1 MEKKNQKLQTRYF
14 VLNTLAVS
22 ILLVS
27 NSTYALQALDD
38 TSMRDVNAQDG
49 LNVNL
54 DFKELNVGT
63 FFWQDNA
70 GRGSAGKA
78 TDTTLRAEA
87 ENFKIQSHS
96 SSPTARPNINIQMNT
111 GSESNKAGLDFNLK
125 VAPVLIS
132 MNKFKVCDST
142 ACGSPVGDIAI
153 QTNSDTSINFKTRNG
168 LFSKAD
174 QSELTFA
181 SKNASIYLGQTTGLS
196 PSQTLNQLVLK
207 NFNFNFF
214 AKGVM
219 YIDDTEGFI
228 VRTNAAGVPDA
239 VINYNADGTVN
250 TSTSTTPNTT
260 YGYVDFTRVT
270 DPADSGTI
278 TGNTYSSTASNSGL
292 NLEFM
297 LNKNVNPNNRYSVDG
312 TKTPLNGQ
320 ATSEKAQGLIRL
332 GASGRM
338 VNGSIQIRGT
348 NANSN
353 DGFTRTDPVYNVAS
367 NQFGNPDNTNIL
379 GKANNGVSSSGTQN
393 IIGNTGIAFRMKA
406 DFTKKNDPMLQGD
419 NTKATT
425 LELGGAGFNTYGF
438 EFGELTGL
446 NLRNRGSFDTGNVYL
461 NLVDTK
467 TVLLPA
473 NKVLQT
479 SRYWNGS
486 SSTTLTTDADYVQNI
501 HNGTT
506 DQNPYALLAAIRG
519 AEFQAFSR
527 SGRFTNSARTI
538 GTTIP
543 KINDTAGNTWG
554 LALPF
559 YDLNANLAMYGTTAP
574 ADAYY
579 YDLGGTRYTV
589 VAGAER
595 LGFSLAMSTT
605 GMNGSTDTTK
615 QKTTSILLL
624 DNADIN
630 SVRYIGLRNID
641 MLLRGTGTV
650 GLENG
655 SFNASLKDILII
667 LSAQIAGGYLPG
679 ALYKGTSTP
688 ASASSADFSNNNDV
702 LLSTKLRLD
711 GKKIDLSLI
720 PNSEYTSTDGSRLS
734 VVGELELNAV
744 KDGGKSAIQL
754 SDPLDGSTVGFDNI
768 DGKVA
773 FNNAIIISPD
783 TRETCPTADCD
794 GMVSFKAGLT
804 FNPAGTTGI
813 GATGGANSAT
823 NAEKIAGVLRVRDI
837 NLYPP
842 TVGAQPQRLGEMVLT
857 GGRIT
862 GQLGIIPRN

>member
-1 MEKKNQKLQTRYF
+1 MKKNNQKLHKECF
-14 VLNTLAVS
+14 VLNALAAS
-22 ILLVS
+22 LLLIS
-27 NSTYALQALDD
+27 HSAYALQELDD
-38 TSMRDVNAQDG
+38 RSLSNVNGQDG
-49 LNVNL
+49 LHVNL
-54 DFKELNVGT
+54 DFKEVNVGT

-70 GRGSAGKA
+70 GRGSAGKT
-78 TDTTLRAEA
+78 TDTTLRAEG
-87 ENFKIQSHS
+87 ENFKIQSHTS
-96 SSPTARPNINIQMNT
+96 TPTVNPNVDIKLNS
-111 GSESNKAGLDFNLK
+111 GSQAGKTGLDFNLK

-132 MNKFKVCDST
+132 MNKFKVCDTT
-142 ACGSPVGDIAI
+142 ACGSPVGDIAV
-153 QTNSDTSINFKTRNG
+153 QTNSDTSISFKTRDG
-168 LFSKAD
+168 LFSKD
-174 QSELTFA
+174 GQSELVF
-181 SKNASIYLGQTTGLS
+181 SSRNANIYLGQKTG
-196 PSQTLNQLVLK
+196 PSTSQILNQLILK
-207 NFNFNFF
+207 NFNFNFA

-219 YIDDTEGFI
+219 YIDGTDGFI
-228 VRTNAAGVPDA
+228 VRTNAANAPNA
-239 VINYNADGTVN
+239 VINYNADGSVN
-250 TSTSTTPNTT
+250 TATSTKPNST
-260 YGYVDFTRVT
+260 YGYVDFTRVN
-270 DPADSGTI
+270 DPANAGTI
-278 TGNTYSSTASNSGL
+278 TGNTYSATASNAGL

-297 LNKNVNPNNRYSVDG
+297 LNKNVNANTPYSVDA

-320 ATSEKAQGLIRL
+320 LASDTAKGLIRL

-338 VNGSIQIRGT
+338 VNGSVQVRGT
-348 NANSN
+348 NSNSN
-353 DGFTRTDPVYNVAS
+353 DSGVNLRTDPVYNTAT
-367 NQFGNPDNTNIL
+367 NQYGNPDNTNIL
-379 GKANNGVSSSGTQN
+379 GKANNAVSATGSQN
-393 IIGNTGIAFRMKA
+393 IIGDTGIAFRMRA
-406 DFTKKNDPMLQGD
+406 DFTKKNDPMLEGD
-419 NTKATT
+419 NSKATT
-425 LELGGAGFNTYGF
+425 LEIGGAGFNTYGF

-446 NLRNRGSFDTGNVYL
+446 NLQNRGSFDTGNVYL

-473 NKVLQT
+473 NKALQT

-486 SSTTLTTDADYVQNI
+486 TSTTLTTDADYVQSI

-506 DQNPYALLAAIRG
+506 DQNPYAILAAIRG

-527 SGRFTNSARTI
+527 SGRFTNSARTVN
-538 GTTIP
+538 TTIP

-574 ADAYY
+574 SDAYY
-579 YDLGGTRYTV
+579 YDLNGNRYTV
-589 VAGAER
+589 VAGSER

-624 DNADIN
+624 DNADTN
-630 SVRYIGLRNID
+630 SVRYMGLRNID
-641 MLLRGTGTV
+641 MLLKGTGTL

-679 ALYKGTSTP
+679 ARYAGTST
-688 ASASSADFSNNNDV
+688 AALASSADFSNNNDV

-720 PNSEYTSTDGSRLS
+720 PNSEYTTTDGSRLS
-734 VVGELELNAV
+734 VVGELELKAV

-773 FNNAIIISPD
+773 FNNAIIIAPD
-783 TRETCPTADCD
+783 TRTACPTAGCD

-804 FNPAGTTGI
+804 LNPAGTIGTGT
-813 GATGGANSAT
+813 AQD
-823 NAEKIAGVLRVRDI
+823 KIDGVLRVRDI
-837 NLYPP
+837 NFYPP
-842 TVGAQPQRLGEMVLT
+842 SATSAPQRLGEAVFT

>member
-1 MEKKNQKLQTRYF
+1 MKKNNQKLHKKYF
-14 VLNTLAVS
+14 VLTTLAASV
-22 ILLVS
+22 LLVS
-27 NSTYALQALDD
+27 HPCYALEALDD
-38 TSMRDVNAQDG
+38 SSMRSVNAQDG
-49 LNVNL
+49 LHINL
-54 DFKELNVGT
+54 DFKELNVGK
-63 FFWQDNA
+63 FFWEDNA
-70 GRGSAGKA
+70 GRGSAGKSA
-78 TDTTLRAEA
+78 DTTLRAEA
-87 ENFKIQSHS
+87 ENFKIQSNS
-96 SSPTARPNINIQMNT
+96 STPSVRPNIDLQMNT
-111 GSESNKAGLDFNLK
+111 GSEANKTGLDFDLN
-125 VAPVLIS
+125 VAPILIS
-132 MNKFKVCDST
+132 MNKFKVCDAAS
-142 ACGSPVGDIAI
+142 CGTPVGDIAV
-153 QTNSDTSINFKTRNG
+153 QTNSDTSISFKTRDG
-168 LFSKAD
+168 LFSKD
-174 QSELTFA
+174 GQSELTFA
-181 SKNASIYLGQTTGLS
+181 SKNASIYLGQTTGLA
-196 PSQTLNQLVLK
+196 PSQTLNQLILK

-219 YIDDTEGFI
+219 YVDGTEGFI
-228 VRTNAAGVPDA
+228 VRTNGASASDA
-239 VINYNADGTVN
+239 VINYNADGSVN
-250 TSTSTTPNTT
+250 VAASTTPSLTH
-260 YGYVDFTRVT
+260 GYVDFTRVT
-270 DPADSGTI
+270 DPANSGTI
-278 TGNTYSSTASNSGL
+278 SENTYSSPATNSGL

-297 LNKNVNPNNRYSVDG
+297 LNRNVNPSNRYSVDA
-312 TKTPLNGQ
+312 TKTPINGQ
-320 ATSEKAQGLIRL
+320 TTTETAKGLIRL

-338 VNGSIQIRGT
+338 VNGSIQVRGT
-348 NANSN
+348 NTNSN
-353 DGFTRTDPVYNVAS
+353 DGFTRTDPIYNVAS
-367 NQFGNPDNTNIL
+367 NQFGSPDNTNIL
-379 GKANNGVSSSGTQN
+379 GKANNAVTAAGTQN

-406 DFTKKNDPMLQGD
+406 DFTKKNDPMLGGD
-419 NTKATT
+419 NSKATT
-425 LELGGAGFNTYGF
+425 LEIGGAGFNTYGF

-467 TVLLPA
+467 TVFLPA
-473 NKVLQT
+473 NKALQT

-486 SSTTLTTDADYVQNI
+486 SSTTLTTDADYIQAI

-506 DQNPYALLAAIRG
+506 DQNPYAMLAAIRG

-527 SGRFTNSARTI
+527 SGRFTNSARTT

-579 YDLGGTRYTV
+579 YDLNGTRYTV
-589 VAGAER
+589 LAGSER

-624 DNADIN
+624 DNADTN

-641 MLLRGTGTV
+641 MLLKGTGTI

-679 ALYKGTSTP
+679 AVYKGTSTA

-711 GKKIDLSLI
+711 GKKLDLSLI

-734 VVGELELNAV
+734 VVGELDLKAV
-744 KDGGKSAIQL
+744 KDGGKSSIQL

-783 TRETCPTADCD
+783 TRQACPAAGCD
-794 GMVSFKAGLT
+794 GMVSFKAGIT
-804 FNPAGTTGI
+804 FNPAGTTGV
-813 GATGGANSAT
+813 GAAGAAT
-823 NAEKIAGVLRVRDI
+823 NAEKIAGVLRVRDL

-842 TVGAQPQRLGEMVLT
+842 TTGAQPQRLGEMVLT

>member
-1 MEKKNQKLQTRYF
+1 
-14 VLNTLAVS
+14 
-22 ILLVS
+22 
-27 NSTYALQALDD
+27 
-38 TSMRDVNAQDG
+38 
-49 LNVNL
+49 
-54 DFKELNVGT
+54 
-63 FFWQDNA
+63 
-70 GRGSAGKA
+70 
-78 TDTTLRAEA
+78 
-87 ENFKIQSHS
+87 
-96 SSPTARPNINIQMNT
+96 
-111 GSESNKAGLDFNLK
+111 
-125 VAPVLIS
+125 
-132 MNKFKVCDST
+132 
-142 ACGSPVGDIAI
+142 
-153 QTNSDTSINFKTRNG
+153 
-168 LFSKAD
+168 
-174 QSELTFA
+174 
-181 SKNASIYLGQTTGLS
+181 
-196 PSQTLNQLVLK
+196 
-207 NFNFNFF
+207 
-214 AKGVM
+214 
-219 YIDDTEGFI
+219 
-228 VRTNAAGVPDA
+228 
-239 VINYNADGTVN
+239 
-250 TSTSTTPNTT
+250 
-260 YGYVDFTRVT
+260 
-270 DPADSGTI
+270 
-278 TGNTYSSTASNSGL
+278 
-292 NLEFM
+292 M
-297 LNKNVNPNNRYSVDG
+297 LNKNVNPNNRYSVDT
-312 TKTPLNGQ
+312 TKTPVNGQ
-320 ATSEKAQGLIRL
+320 ATPETAKGLIRL

-338 VNGSIQIRGT
+338 VNGSIQVRGT

-353 DGFTRTDPVYNVAS
+353 DGFTRTDPVYDVTANK
-367 NQFGNPDNTNIL
+367 FGNPDNTNIL
-379 GKANNGVSSSGTQN
+379 GKANNAVSATGTQN

-406 DFTKKNDPMLQGD
+406 DFTKKNDPMLEGD
-419 NTKATT
+419 NTKATA
-425 LELGGAGFNTYGF
+425 LEIGGAGFNTYGF

-446 NLRNRGSFDTGNVYL
+446 NLRSRGSFDTGNVYL

-467 TVLLPA
+467 TVFLPA
-473 NKVLQT
+473 NKALQT

-527 SGRFTNSARTI
+527 SGRFTNSARTT

-624 DNADIN
+624 DNADTN

-641 MLLRGTGTV
+641 MLLRGTGTI

-679 ALYKGTSTP
+679 ALYKGTSTA

-734 VVGELELNAV
+734 VVGELELKAV

-773 FNNAIIISPD
+773 FNNAIIIAPD
-783 TRETCPTADCD
+783 TRQTCPTVGCD

-813 GATGGANSAT
+813 GNSGAATD
-823 NAEKIAGVLRVRDI
+823 AEKIAGVLRVRDI

-857 GGRIT
+857 GGRII

>member
-1 MEKKNQKLQTRYF
+1 M
-14 VLNTLAVS
+14 
-22 ILLVS
+22 
-27 NSTYALQALDD
+27 QALDD
-38 TSMRDVNAQDG
+38 NSLSNVNGQDG
-49 LNVNL
+49 LHVNL
-54 DFKELNVGT
+54 DFKELDVGT
-63 FFWQDNA
+63 FFWEDKA
-70 GRGSAGKA
+70 GRGSNGK
-78 TDTTLRAEA
+78 TGDTTLRAEA

-96 SSPTARPNINIQMNT
+96 STPTVNPNIDIQINS
-111 GSESNKAGLDFNLK
+111 GSQANKSGLDFDLE

-132 MNKFKVCDST
+132 MNKFKVCDSA
-142 ACGSPVGDIAI
+142 ACGSPVGDIAV
-153 QTNSDTSINFKTRNG
+153 QTNSNTSISFKTRDG
-168 LFSKAD
+168 FFSKD
-174 QSELTFA
+174 GQSELTFS
-181 SKNASIYLGQTTGLS
+181 SKNANIYLGQNTGLS
-196 PSQTLNQLVLK
+196 SNQTLNQLILK

-219 YIDDTEGFI
+219 YVDSKDGFI
-228 VRTNAAGVPDA
+228 VRTNAASAPDA
-239 VINYNADGTVN
+239 VISYNSNGSVN
-250 TSTSTTPNTT
+250 TAASIKPDST
-260 YGYVDFTRVT
+260 YGYVDFTRVD
-270 DPADSGTI
+270 DPATTGAI
-278 TGNTYSSTASNSGL
+278 TGNTYGATTASNSAL

-297 LNKNVNPNNRYSVDG
+297 LNKNVNPNNRFAVDA

-320 ATSEKAQGLIRL
+320 ALSDTAKGLIRL

-338 VNGSIQIRGT
+338 VNAFLQVRGT
-348 NANSN
+348 NSNSS
-353 DGFTRTDPVYNVAS
+353 DGFTRTDPVYNVT
-367 NQFGNPDNTNIL
+367 NGQFGDPNNTNIL
-379 GKANNGVSSSGTQN
+379 GKANNAVMATGTQN

-406 DFTKKNDPMLQGD
+406 DFTKKNDPMLEGD

-425 LELGGAGFNTYGF
+425 LELGYAGFNTYGF

-467 TVLLPA
+467 TVFLPA
-473 NKVLQT
+473 NKALQT

-527 SGRFTNSARTI
+527 SGRFTNSARTT

-624 DNADIN
+624 DNADTN

-641 MLLRGTGTV
+641 MLLRGTGTI

-734 VVGELELNAV
+734 VVGELELKAV

-773 FNNAIIISPD
+773 FNNAIIIAPD
-783 TRETCPTADCD
+783 TRQTCPTVGCD

-813 GATGGANSAT
+813 GNSGAATD
-823 NAEKIAGVLRVRDI
+823 AEKIAGVLRVRDI

-857 GGRIT
+857 GGRII

>member
-54 DFKELNVGT
+54 DFKEVNAGT
-63 FFWQDNA
+63 VFWEDNA
-70 GRGSAGKA
+70 GRGTAGKSA
-78 TDTTLRAEA
+78 DTTLRAEA
-87 ENFKIQSHS
+87 SNFKIQAHS
-96 SSPTARPNINIQMNT
+96 STPTINPNINILMNS
-111 GSESNKAGLDFNLK
+111 GSQANKTGLDFNLT

-132 MNKFKVCDST
+132 MNQFKVCDTS
-142 ACGSPVGDIAI
+142 ACGNSVGDLAV
-153 QTNSDTSINFKTRNG
+153 QTNSNTSIAFKTRDG
-168 LFSKAD
+168 LFSRD
-174 QSELTFA
+174 SQSELTF
-181 SKNASIYLGQTTGLS
+181 SLRNANIYLGQTTGT
-196 PSQTLNQLVLK
+196 TLNQLILK

-214 AKGVM
+214 GKGVM
-219 YIDDTEGFI
+219 FVDSNEGFI
-228 VRTNAAGVPDA
+228 VRTNAASAADA
-239 VINYNADGTVN
+239 T
-250 TSTSTTPNTT
+250 TSTTPSLLH
-260 YGYVDFTRVT
+260 GYVDFTRVD
-270 DPADSGTI
+270 DPANTGTI
-278 TGNTYSSTASNSGL
+278 TGNTYGATASNSGL
-292 NLEFM
+292 NIELM

-320 ATSEKAQGLIRL
+320 ATSEKAKGLIRL

-338 VNGSIQIRGT
+338 VNGSIQVRGT
-348 NANSN
+348 NSNSLDVGVN
-353 DGFTRTDPVYNVAS
+353 GGNIRTDPIYNVAN

-419 NTKATT
+419 NTKATV
-425 LELGGAGFNTYGF
+425 LEIGGAGFNTYGF

-446 NLRNRGSFDTGNVYL
+446 NLQNRGSFDTGNVYL

-467 TVLLPA
+467 TVFLPA
-473 NKVLQT
+473 NKALQT

-527 SGRFTNSARTI
+527 SGRFTNSARTT

-667 LSAQIAGGYLPG
+667 LSAQIAAGYLPG
-679 ALYKGTSTP
+679 TVYAGTSTP

-702 LLSTKLRLD
+702 LLSTNLRFD
-711 GKKIDLSLI
+711 AKKVDFSLI
-720 PNSEYTSTDGSRLS
+720 PNSEYIDSENGGRLS
-734 VVGELELNAV
+734 VVGELEFKPVSL
-744 KDGGKSAIQL
+744 GGKSAIQL

-773 FNNAIIISPD
+773 FNNAIIIAPD
-783 TRETCPTADCD
+783 TRQTCPTVGCD

-813 GATGGANSAT
+813 GNSGAATD
-823 NAEKIAGVLRVRDI
+823 AEKIAGVLRVRDI

-857 GGRIT
+857 GGRII

>member
-1 MEKKNQKLQTRYF
+1 MKKNNQKLQTGCF
-14 VLNTLAVS
+14 VLSALAAS
-22 ILLVS
+22 LLLIS
-27 NSTYALQALDD
+27 HSAYALQELDD
-38 TSMRDVNAQDG
+38 RSLSNVNGQDG
-49 LNVNL
+49 LHVNL
-54 DFKELNVGT
+54 DFKEVNVGT

-78 TDTTLRAEA
+78 ADTTLRAEG
-87 ENFKIQSHS
+87 ENFKIQSHTS
-96 SSPTARPNINIQMNT
+96 TPTVNPNVDIQLNS
-111 GSESNKAGLDFNLK
+111 GSQSGKSGLDFNLK

-132 MNKFKVCDST
+132 MNKFKVCDT
-142 ACGSPVGDIAI
+142 AACGSPVGDIAV
-153 QTNSDTSINFKTRNG
+153 QTNSDTSISFKTRDG
-168 LFSKAD
+168 LFSKD
-174 QSELTFA
+174 GQSELVF
-181 SKNASIYLGQTTGLS
+181 SSRNANIYLGQKTGLS
-196 PSQTLNQLVLK
+196 TSQILNQLILK
-207 NFNFNFF
+207 NFNFNFA

-219 YIDDTEGFI
+219 YIDGTDGFI
-228 VRTNAAGVPDA
+228 VRTNAANAANA
-239 VINYNADGTVN
+239 VINYNADGSVN
-250 TSTSTTPNTT
+250 TATSTKPNST
-260 YGYVDFTRVT
+260 YGYVDFTRVN
-270 DPADSGTI
+270 DPANPGTI
-278 TGNTYSSTASNSGL
+278 TGNTYSATASNAGL

-297 LNKNVNPNNRYSVDG
+297 LNKNVNSNTPYSVDA

-320 ATSEKAQGLIRL
+320 IASDTAKGLIRL

-338 VNGSIQIRGT
+338 VNGSVQVRGT
-348 NANSN
+348 NSNSIDAGVN
-353 DGFTRTDPVYNVAS
+353 GGTVRTDPVYNTAT
-367 NQFGNPDNTNIL
+367 NQYGNPDNTNIL
-379 GKANNGVSSSGTQN
+379 GKANNGVTTSGTQN
-393 IIGNTGIAFRMKA
+393 IIGDTGIAFRMRA
-406 DFTKKNDPMLQGD
+406 DFTKKNDPMLEGD
-419 NTKATT
+419 NSKATT
-425 LELGGAGFNTYGF
+425 LEIGGAGFNTYGF

-446 NLRNRGSFDTGNVYL
+446 NLQNRGSFDTGNVYL

-473 NKVLQT
+473 NKALQT

-486 SSTTLTTDADYVQNI
+486 TSTTLTTDADYVQSI

-506 DQNPYALLAAIRG
+506 NQNPYAILAAIRG

-527 SGRFTNSARTI
+527 SGRFTNSARTV

-579 YDLGGTRYTV
+579 YDLNGTPYTV
-589 VAGAER
+589 VAGSER

-605 GMNGSTDTTK
+605 GMNGSTDPTK

-624 DNADIN
+624 DNADTN
-630 SVRYIGLRNID
+630 SVRYMGLRNID
-641 MLLRGTGTV
+641 MLLKGTGTL

-679 ALYKGTSTP
+679 ARYAGTST
-688 ASASSADFSNNNDV
+688 AALASSADFSNNNDV

-734 VVGELELNAV
+734 VVGELELKAV

-754 SDPLDGSTVGFDNI
+754 SDPLDGSTIGFDNI

-773 FNNAIIISPD
+773 FNNAIIIAPD
-783 TRETCPTADCD
+783 TRGTCPTAGCD

-804 FNPAGTTGI
+804 FNPAGTTG
-813 GATGGANSAT
+813 TGTAQD
-823 NAEKIAGVLRVRDI
+823 KIDGVLRIRDI
-837 NLYPP
+837 NFYPP
-842 TVGAQPQRLGEMVLT
+842 SATSAPQRLGEAVLT

>member
-1 MEKKNQKLQTRYF
+1 MKKNNQKLHKKYF
-14 VLNTLAVS
+14 VLTTLAASV
-22 ILLVS
+22 LLVS
-27 NSTYALQALDD
+27 HPCYALEALDD
-38 TSMRDVNAQDG
+38 SSMRSVNAQDG
-49 LNVNL
+49 LHVNL
-54 DFKELNVGT
+54 DFKELNVGK
-63 FFWQDNA
+63 FFWEDNA
-70 GRGSAGKA
+70 GRGSAGKSA
-78 TDTTLRAEA
+78 DTTLRAEA
-87 ENFKIQSHS
+87 ENFKIQSNS
-96 SSPTARPNINIQMNT
+96 STPSVRPNIDLQMNT
-111 GSESNKAGLDFNLK
+111 GSEANKTGLDFDLN
-125 VAPVLIS
+125 VAPILIS
-132 MNKFKVCDST
+132 MNKFKVCDAAS
-142 ACGSPVGDIAI
+142 CGTPVGDIAV
-153 QTNSDTSINFKTRNG
+153 QTNSDTSISFKTRDG
-168 LFSKAD
+168 LFSKD
-174 QSELTFA
+174 GQSELTFA
-181 SKNASIYLGQTTGLS
+181 SKNASIYLGQTTGLA
-196 PSQTLNQLVLK
+196 PSQTLNQLILK

-219 YIDDTEGFI
+219 YVDGTEGFI
-228 VRTNAAGVPDA
+228 VRTNGASASDA
-239 VINYNADGTVN
+239 VINYNADGSVN
-250 TSTSTTPNTT
+250 VAASTTPSLTH
-260 YGYVDFTRVT
+260 GYVDFTRVT
-270 DPADSGTI
+270 DPANSGTI
-278 TGNTYSSTASNSGL
+278 SGNTYSSPATNSGL

-297 LNKNVNPNNRYSVDG
+297 LNRNVNPNNRYSVDT
-312 TKTPLNGQ
+312 TKTPINGQ
-320 ATSEKAQGLIRL
+320 TTSETAKGLIRL

-338 VNGSIQIRGT
+338 VNGSIQVRGT
-348 NANSN
+348 NTNSN
-353 DGFTRTDPVYNVAS
+353 DGFTRTDPIYNVAS
-367 NQFGNPDNTNIL
+367 NQFGSPDNTNIL
-379 GKANNGVSSSGTQN
+379 GKANNAVTAAGTQN

-406 DFTKKNDPMLQGD
+406 DFTKKNDPMLGGD
-419 NTKATT
+419 NSKATT
-425 LELGGAGFNTYGF
+425 LEIGGAGFNTYGF

-467 TVLLPA
+467 TVFLPA
-473 NKVLQT
+473 NKALQT

-486 SSTTLTTDADYVQNI
+486 SSTTLTTDADYIQTI

-506 DQNPYALLAAIRG
+506 DQNPYAMLAAIRG

-527 SGRFTNSARTI
+527 SGRFTNSARTT

-579 YDLGGTRYTV
+579 YDLNGTRYTV
-589 VAGAER
+589 LAGSER

-624 DNADIN
+624 DNADTN

-641 MLLRGTGTV
+641 MLLKGTGTI

-679 ALYKGTSTP
+679 AVYKGTSTA

-711 GKKIDLSLI
+711 GKKLDLSLI

-734 VVGELELNAV
+734 VVGELDLKAV
-744 KDGGKSAIQL
+744 KDGGKSSIQL

-783 TRETCPTADCD
+783 TRQACPAAGCD

-804 FNPAGTTGI
+804 FNPAGTTGV
-813 GATGGANSAT
+813 GAAGAAT
-823 NAEKIAGVLRVRDI
+823 NAEKIAGVLRVRDL

-842 TVGAQPQRLGEMVLT
+842 TTGAQPQRLGEMVLT

>member
-1 MEKKNQKLQTRYF
+1 MKKNNQKQQTGRF
-14 VLNTLAVS
+14 VLNTLAASV
-22 ILLVS
+22 LLISHSV
-27 NSTYALQALDD
+27 YALEALDD
-38 TSMRDVNAQDG
+38 NSLSNVNGQDG
-49 LNVNL
+49 LHVNL
-54 DFKELNVGT
+54 DFKEVNAGT
-63 FFWQDNA
+63 VFWEDNA
-70 GRGSAGKA
+70 GRGTAGKSA
-78 TDTTLRAEA
+78 DTTLRAEA
-87 ENFKIQSHS
+87 SNFKIQAHS
-96 SSPTARPNINIQMNT
+96 STPTINPNINILMNS
-111 GSESNKAGLDFNLK
+111 GSQANKTGLDFNLT

-132 MNKFKVCDST
+132 MNQFKVCDTS
-142 ACGSPVGDIAI
+142 ACGNSVGDLAV
-153 QTNSDTSINFKTRNG
+153 QTNSNTSIAFKTRDG
-168 LFSKAD
+168 LFSRD
-174 QSELTFA
+174 SQSELTF
-181 SKNASIYLGQTTGLS
+181 SLRNANIYLGQTTGT
-196 PSQTLNQLVLK
+196 TLNQLILK

-214 AKGVM
+214 GKGVM
-219 YIDDTEGFI
+219 FVDSNEGFI
-228 VRTNAAGVPDA
+228 VRTNAASAADA
-239 VINYNADGTVN
+239 T
-250 TSTSTTPNTT
+250 TSTTPDLSH
-260 YGYVDFTRVT
+260 GYVDFTRVT
-270 DPADSGTI
+270 DPANSGTI
-278 TGNTYSSTASNSGL
+278 TGNTYGATASNSGL
-292 NLEFM
+292 NIELM

-320 ATSEKAQGLIRL
+320 ATSEKAKGLIRL

-338 VNGSIQIRGT
+338 VNGSIQVRGT
-348 NANSN
+348 NSNSLDVGVN
-353 DGFTRTDPVYNVAS
+353 GGNIRTDPIYNVAN

-379 GKANNGVSSSGTQN
+379 GKANNGNSLSGTQN

-527 SGRFTNSARTI
+527 SGRFTNSARTT

-720 PNSEYTSTDGSRLS
+720 PNSEYTTTDGSRLS
-734 VVGELELNAV
+734 VVGELELKAV

-783 TRETCPTADCD
+783 TRETCPTAGCD

>member
-1 MEKKNQKLQTRYF
+1 M
-14 VLNTLAVS
+14 
-22 ILLVS
+22 
-27 NSTYALQALDD
+27 
-38 TSMRDVNAQDG
+38 
-49 LNVNL
+49 
-54 DFKELNVGT
+54 
-63 FFWQDNA
+63 
-70 GRGSAGKA
+70 
-78 TDTTLRAEA
+78 
-87 ENFKIQSHS
+87 
-96 SSPTARPNINIQMNT
+96 
-111 GSESNKAGLDFNLK
+111 
-125 VAPVLIS
+125 
-132 MNKFKVCDST
+132 
-142 ACGSPVGDIAI
+142 
-153 QTNSDTSINFKTRNG
+153 
-168 LFSKAD
+168 
-174 QSELTFA
+174 
-181 SKNASIYLGQTTGLS
+181 
-196 PSQTLNQLVLK
+196 
-207 NFNFNFF
+207 
-214 AKGVM
+214 
-219 YIDDTEGFI
+219 
-228 VRTNAAGVPDA
+228 
-239 VINYNADGTVN
+239 
-250 TSTSTTPNTT
+250 
-260 YGYVDFTRVT
+260 
-270 DPADSGTI
+270 
-278 TGNTYSSTASNSGL
+278 
-292 NLEFM
+292 
-297 LNKNVNPNNRYSVDG
+297 
-312 TKTPLNGQ
+312 
-320 ATSEKAQGLIRL
+320 
-332 GASGRM
+332 
-338 VNGSIQIRGT
+338 
-348 NANSN
+348 
-353 DGFTRTDPVYNVAS
+353 AS
-367 NQFGNPDNTNIL
+367 NQFGSPDNTNIL
-379 GKANNGVSSSGTQN
+379 GKANNAVTAAGTQN

-406 DFTKKNDPMLQGD
+406 DFTKKNDPMLGGD
-419 NTKATT
+419 NSKATT
-425 LELGGAGFNTYGF
+425 LEIGGAGFNTYGF

-467 TVLLPA
+467 TVFLPA
-473 NKVLQT
+473 NKALQT

-486 SSTTLTTDADYVQNI
+486 SSTTLTTDADYIQTI

-506 DQNPYALLAAIRG
+506 DQNPYAMLAAIRG

-527 SGRFTNSARTI
+527 SGRFTNSSRTP

-734 VVGELELNAV
+734 VVGELELKAV

-783 TRETCPTADCD
+783 TRETCPTAGCD